1 MFYIISKLLFFL
13 IVPFNWVAILFFISV
28 FTKNKKIKR
37 KLFISIITIF
47 LIFSNPYIFY
57 KTLHAWQ
64 INKSELQ
71 TGRQYQAGIILGGLS
86 GFDRDGN
93 SYFNEASDRF
103 IQTLKLY
110 NQGTIKKIVVTGGGG
125 LYTTNEKEPVEGDL
139 LKIEFLKNKVAPA
152 DLIIEN
158 RSRNTYENAIF
169 TKKILDSLHLS
180 DTMVL
185 ISSASHLR
193 RSKMVFKNA
202 GFKIVAYPCD
212 FEFVNLF
219 YTPLHYVWPNLNA
232 FNGWAKLI
240 KELIGT
246 AVYTISGKA

>member
-1 MFYIISKLLFFL
+1 MFYILSKLLYFL

-28 FTKNKKIKR
+28 FAKNKQLKK
-37 KLFISIITIF
+37 KLLVSIVVIVA
-47 LIFSNPYIFY
+47 IFSNPYIFY
-57 KTLHAWQ
+57 KTLQAWQ
-64 INKSELQ
+64 INKAELQ
-71 TGRQYQAGIILGGLS
+71 PNKQYQAGIILGGLS
-86 GFDRDGN
+86 GFDRKGN

-110 NQGTIKKIVVTGGGG
+110 NQGTIKKIVVSGGGG
-125 LYTTNEKEPVEGDL
+125 LYESKNPVEGDL
-139 LKIEFLKNKVAPA
+139 LREEFLKNKVNVA

-158 RSRNTYENAIF
+158 KSRSTYENAIF

-202 GFKIVAYPCD
+202 GFKTVAYPCD
-212 FEFVNLF
+212 FEFVDLF
-219 YTPLHYVWPNLNA
+219 YTPLHYIWPNLNA

-240 KELIGT
+240 KEIIGT
-246 AVYTISGKA
+246 AVYSMTGKA

>member
-1 MFYIISKLLFFL
+1 M
-13 IVPFNWVAILFFISV
+13 V
-28 FTKNKKIKR
+28 
-37 KLFISIITIF
+37 IIT
-47 LIFSNPYIFY
+47 IFSNPYIFY

-71 TGRQYQAGIILGGLS
+71 TGKQYQAGIILGGLS
-86 GFDRDGN
+86 GYDRDGN

-110 NQGTIKKIVVTGGGG
+110 NQGTIKKIIVTGGSG
-125 LYTTNEKEPVEGDL
+125 LLVGNEPKEGDI
-139 LKIEFLKNKVAPA
+139 LKVEFLKNKVNPA
-152 DLIIEN
+152 DLIIESKS
-158 RSRNTYENAIF
+158 RSTYENAIF
-169 TKKILDSLHLS
+169 TKKIIDSLNMK

-212 FEFVNLF
+212 FEFVDQF
-219 YTPLHYVWPNLNA
+219 YTPIHYIWPNLNA

-246 AVYTISGKA
+246 AVYSITGKA

>member
-1 MFYIISKLLFFL
+1 MFYIVSKLLYFL
-13 IVPFNWVAILFFISV
+13 VVPFNWVAILLFISV
-28 FTKNKKIKR
+28 LTKNKKLQK
-37 KLFISIITIF
+37 KLQVSIIVI
-47 LIFSNPYIFY
+47 LIIFSNPYLFY
-57 KTLHAWQ
+57 KLLHAWQ

-71 TGRQYQAGIILGGLS
+71 KNKQYQAGIILGGLS
-86 GFDRDGN
+86 GYDRSGN
-93 SYFNEASDRF
+93 SYFNEAGDRF

-110 NQGTIKKIVVTGGGG
+110 NQGTIKKIIVTGGGG
-125 LYTTNEKEPVEGDL
+125 LYENKNPVEGDL
-139 LKIEFLKNKVAPA
+139 LREEFLKNKVSAA

-158 RSRNTYENAIF
+158 KSRSTYENAIF
-169 TKKILDSLHLS
+169 TKKILDSLHIS

-202 GFKIVAYPCD
+202 GFKTVAYPCD
-212 FEFVNLF
+212 FEFVDLF
-219 YTPLHYVWPNLNA
+219 HTPLHYVWPNLNA

-246 AVYTISGKA
+246 AAYKMTGKA